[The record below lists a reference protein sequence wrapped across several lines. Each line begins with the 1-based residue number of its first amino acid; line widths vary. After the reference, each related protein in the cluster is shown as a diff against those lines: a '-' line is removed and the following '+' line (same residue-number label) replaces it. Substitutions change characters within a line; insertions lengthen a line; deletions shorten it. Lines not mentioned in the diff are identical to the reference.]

1 MKTTLLILVAAILL
15 PAQTSCRSREE
26 QNKKA
31 EETGQAATEKKAG
44 FLKGVGEGL
53 KGAGKEA
60 IESVSEG
67 IGEVI
72 KGANEGFDKSMV
84 RMEVRVPEEQKAYI
98 TASRTE
104 VHTNDSTLKKEI
116 IVYIVFE
123 KDCDGKL
130 LLKAYDNGE
139 EEIGRS
145 AVTIKETSDN
155 SRFVGF
161 PFDERTPFTLIQY
174 LTLEYKSK

>member
-1 MKTTLLILVAAILL
+1 MKTTLSILVAAILL
-15 PAQTSCRSREE
+15 ALTSCRSREE

-31 EETGQAATEKKAG
+31 EETGQAVTEKKAG

-53 KGAGKEA
+53 KGAGKEVA
-60 IESVSEG
+60 ELVSEG
-67 IGEVI
+67 IGEVV

-84 RMEVRVPEEQKAYI
+84 RMEVRVPEEQKEYL
-98 TASRTE
+98 TVSRTE

-116 IVYIVFE
+116 IVYTVFE

-130 LLKAYDNGE
+130 ILKAHDKGG

-145 AVTIKETSDN
+145 AVTVKETSDN
-155 SRFVGF
+155 GRFVEF
-161 PFDERTPFTLIQY
+161 PFDERTSFTLIHY